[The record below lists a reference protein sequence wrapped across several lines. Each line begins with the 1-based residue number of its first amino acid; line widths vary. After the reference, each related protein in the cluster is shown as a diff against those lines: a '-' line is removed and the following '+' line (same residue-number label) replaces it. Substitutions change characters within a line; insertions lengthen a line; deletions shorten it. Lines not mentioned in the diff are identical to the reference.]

1 MDIYQVELN
10 GALFEMQ
17 LDEADAERYGDK
29 ATKKSNIIEG
39 SVEELELAIQ
49 EVEPAPA
56 DDKPAKK

>member
-29 ATKKSNIIEG
+29 AIKKSNIIEG